1 MNSIGLPLMNDQF
14 YPKVLRDADEK
25 GEFSA
30 PLQLLAQ
37 TIAFKDPVTGSS
49 RSFESLSQL
58 NA

>member
-1 MNSIGLPLMNDQF
+1 LIH
-14 YPKVLRDADEK
+14 ADDL

-30 PLQLLAQ
+30 PLKLLAQ

-49 RSFESLSQL
+49 RSFESLRQL